1 MDIKLEPRPAIY
13 LVRGCFFF
21 AGALTMD
28 SIGFLLQ
35 KMLNYQGI
43 NTGGAI
49 LSLLAGILFT
59 YIALKW
65 DKQLLKQIKEE
76 N

>member
-1 MDIKLEPRPAIY
+1 
-13 LVRGCFFF
+13 
-21 AGALTMD
+21 MD